1 MWTLA
6 SFKLWWLSS
15 FLKGEIKT
23 LTRRHLQLI
32 RNKNNTFFF
41 FVLWHFKNGWLHLIL
56 PNCRKLSSLS
66 IIDTPACKS
75 DYINTERNVDE
86 ICLELEQNLSL
97 LPHWQRFTSQAP
109 FSLSPFPRYQ
119 IPLMPP
125 CLRQKRSRKTQTRAG
140 IIMNKIVCACVCEWL
155 GAGCATTSPP
165 QIVQPDFTAR
175 PFNGCSLL
183 LYVSSAAQG
192 GRWEGSCL
200 WRSGEGLCLL

>member
-6 SFKLWWLSS
+6 SFKLWGLSS

-97 LPHWQRFTSQAP
+97 LPHWQRFASQAP

-125 CLRQKRSRKTQTRAG
+125 CLRQKSENTNTSRDNNEQD
-140 IIMNKIVCACVCEWL
+140 CVCM
-155 GAGCATTSPP
+155 CARVTGSGMCHNKPPSNCTTRFYCSP
-165 QIVQPDFTAR
+165 
-175 PFNGCSLL
+175 S
-183 LYVSSAAQG
+183 
-192 GRWEGSCL
+192 
-200 WRSGEGLCLL
+200 